1 MGEELTA
8 AQEASIRRRQTFRL
22 ATIAVIVAAAAA
34 LAIDNRQEVTLG
46 YVVGEREAPLGDR
59 AGRRLRARGAGEFAV
74 DASSA
79 WANRVIRSA
88 LGRVTCGRRA
98 SDPAIAPRRTE

>member
-8 AQEASIRRRQTFRL
+8 SQEASIRRRQTYRL

-46 YVVGEREAPLGDR
+46 YVVGQREAPLVIALVVAFVLGALVSSLSTR
-59 AGRRLRARGAGEFAV
+59 RQRGRTG
-74 DASSA
+74 
-79 WANRVIRSA
+79 
-88 LGRVTCGRRA
+88 
-98 SDPAIAPRRTE
+98 